1 MDYKD
6 KLITVQEAISL
17 VKSNDY
23 IVTGLGAAGAVLF
36 QSHLGYLYTWTK
48 QEMHL
53 SLLGVNR
60 YGLRC
65 RRCRRW

>member
-36 QSHLGYLYTWTK
+36 QSHLHEVADRVK
-48 QEMHL
+48 DADHL
-53 SLLGVNR
+53 HLPAHL
-60 YGLRC
+60 
-65 RRCRRW
+65 